1 MESKMPAVPAVVLD
15 GVDFSWPDGRVV
27 LHGASARFERRI
39 GLIGSNGVGKSTLLR
54 LIAGELTPQAG
65 RVVVPGAVAALP
77 QNLTLQAHATV
88 AEVLGVGEKVA
99 AVRAVTAGAVEAH
112 WYEVIG
118 RDWDIEARAEAT
130 LSEIGLGTLELD
142 RSVGTLSGGEVILTA
157 LTGLRLAGA
166 EVTLLDEPTNN
177 LDADARRLLYDVL
190 GDWPGSLVVV
200 SHDLEL
206 LERLD
211 HTAELDAGTL
221 RVFGGNYQAYRDQ
234 VDGEQAAAAQ
244 AVATAAQQVRLERRQ
259 RRDAETRLAR
269 SARQGRRDVANS
281 RFIGAVAD
289 ERRRRAE
296 ASAGSLRGRLDDRV
310 QRAEARLAQADARLR
325 REKVV
330 RIELADPQV
339 APGRRLAE
347 FSDGEQRLI
356 VTGASRVAMT
366 GANGVGKSRLLAG
379 LFGDQPPQGL
389 TAQLRCERVGY
400 LPQRLDRLDDTATA
414 IANLTTVVAE
424 AAPQRI
430 RHQLA
435 TFGLSAA
442 AVERPVG
449 TLSGG
454 ERLAVAVAQLLL
466 ADPPPQ
472 LLVLDEPTNNLDLA
486 GRTGLVEALTL
497 YRGGLVVVS
506 HDQRFL
512 AELGITEHWTLAAS
526 ANGLRLR
533 REDYEATVR

>member
-1 MESKMPAVPAVVLD
+1 MSFVPAVVLD
-15 GVDFSWPDGRVV
+15 GVDFAWPDGRVV
-27 LHGASARFERRI
+27 LREASARLERRT
-39 GLIGSNGVGKSTLLR
+39 GLIGPNGAGKSTLLR
-54 LIAGELTPQAG
+54 LIAGDLAPQSG
-65 RVVVPGAVAALP
+65 RLVVPGAVATLP
-77 QNLTLQAHATV
+77 QNLTLRADATL

-99 AVRAVTAGAVEAH
+99 AVRAVADGAVESH

-118 RDWDIEARAEAT
+118 HDWDIEARAEAT
-130 LSEIGLGTLELD
+130 LSEVGLGALELD
-142 RSVGTLSGGEVILTA
+142 RPVGTLSGGEVILAA

-177 LDADARRLLYDVL
+177 LDADARRLLYDIL
-190 GDWPGSLVVV
+190 TDWPGSLVVV

-211 HTAELDAGTL
+211 HLAELDAGRL
-221 RVFGGNYQAYRDQ
+221 RVFGGNYQTYRDR
-234 VDGEQAAAAQ
+234 VDGEQVAAAQ

-259 RRDAETRLAR
+259 RRDAETRVAR

-281 RFIGAVAD
+281 RFIGAAAD

-310 QRAEARLAQADARLR
+310 RQAEARLAEADARLR

-330 RIELADPQV
+330 RIELADPHV

-347 FSDGEQRLI
+347 FGDGEQQVLVVGATRLAL
-356 VTGASRVAMT
+356 TGP
-366 GANGVGKSRLLAG
+366 NGIGKSRLLAG
-379 LFGDQPPQGL
+379 LFGEEPPPGL
-389 TAQLRCERVGY
+389 TAQLSCERVGY
-400 LPQRLDRLDDTATA
+400 LPQRLDRLDDGATA
-414 IANLTTVVAE
+414 IANLATVVAE
-424 AAPQRI
+424 AVPQRI

-435 TFGLSAA
+435 AFGLSAT

-454 ERLAVAVAQLLL
+454 ERLAVAVAQLLV

-486 GRTGLVEALTL
+486 GRAGLLGALKA
-497 YRGGLVVVS
+497 YRGGLILVS

-512 AELGITEHWTLAAS
+512 DEVGITERWSLVGS
-526 ANGLRLR
+526 AVAPRLR
-533 REDYEATVR
+533 HEEWDAAAR